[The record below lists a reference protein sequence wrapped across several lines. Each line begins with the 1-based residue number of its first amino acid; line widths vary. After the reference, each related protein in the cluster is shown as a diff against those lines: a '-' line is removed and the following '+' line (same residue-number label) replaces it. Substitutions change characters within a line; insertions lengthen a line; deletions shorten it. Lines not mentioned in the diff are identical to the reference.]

1 MSDLSL
7 ENFER
12 TNSEQEPKR
21 ANKDS
26 RPKPSRVMIRLIIL
40 RDKLRQWRN
49 ALKLPNLSDEN
60 RKVIESKYDKGV
72 RLLKKLQEDAKAKF
86 RNFGVNAAAMLHQLK
101 SAESSRNNY
110 KGEIIEFLKSEF
122 FVSSAYLK
130 DNKVCTVYIN
140 CANAIRLK
148 NILKFEN
155 VETINNKLNISK
167 VYVSV
172 GFMKKGFISNIETNG
187 NFDITPLSGWNNDNT
202 IRNLYAD
209 ICIKTNKE
217 YESCKTN
224 FLDKEQIKNNFFY
237 MPISDNDNDKE
248 IKTVNKD
255 YCKILITCSNLE
267 KLVNLML
274 SNIPVPE
281 DNNILVPEDNNIEI
295 LVRTLF
301 TKEKAKITFL
311 NPNNYSFTIK
321 YDNISSKLF
330 TQATEFEFDKLCTT
344 NEDYTRYLMCNS
356 SQSSSSSG
364 PFDDRGVV
372 NTDNLSASI
381 TLQREH
387 DDRPLLGV
395 NELDLLNS
403 NMGNPP
409 P

>member
-1 MSDLSL
+1 MEDFSL

-21 ANKDS
+21 ANEDS
-26 RPKPSRVMIRLIIL
+26 RPKPSRVMIQLIFL
-40 RDKLRQWRN
+40 RDQLRQWRN

-110 KGEIIEFLKSEF
+110 EGGIIEFLKSDF

-148 NILKFEN
+148 NILKLKN
-155 VETINNKLNISK
+155 VKTINNKLNISK

-172 GFMKKGFISNIETNG
+172 GFMKKGFISNIEING
-187 NFDITPLSGWNNDNT
+187 NFDIKPLSGWNNDNT
-202 IRNLYAD
+202 KRNLYAD

-237 MPISDNDNDKE
+237 MPISDNDKE

-267 KLVNLML
+267 KLVKLMSSNLL
-274 SNIPVPE
+274 TNIPVPE
-281 DNNILVPEDNNIEI
+281 NDNIEI

-311 NPNNYSFTIK
+311 NPRNYSFTIK

-344 NEDYTRYLMCNS
+344 SENYTRYLMCR
-356 SQSSSSSG
+356 SSSD
-364 PFDDRGVV
+364 PFDDRGVE
-372 NTDNLSASI
+372 NTDNLRASI

-387 DDRPLLGV
+387 DSQAPTRR
-395 NELDLLNS
+395 E
-403 NMGNPP
+403 
-409 P
+409 